1 MLGYGKRGIL
11 CFMSN
16 TETRIY
22 NARRDNLLELCEE
35 AKKIDYKNEQSKRDF
50 YFYCLKK
57 RNSGVYYPLDKFKE
71 WFPDMFHSMQAI
83 LNKRSIIKE
92 DLVIFKAIS
101 KRVVFGSL
109 TFSNNNLK
117 NNEYLMRKKAQ
128 RYLDKC
134 LTLYDIVEEHGSL
147 KGRYH
152 VHYLGILKD
161 NITYID
167 FHNGWE
173 DISYIEAV
181 KSSKKDIK
189 KVSKYLCDY
198 VVKQVPKI
206 RRTKQ
211 FTKVKKLYKVY
222 TKLIEHG
229 EDIEASFKWLEI
241 MKACAIEEELPF

>member
-1 MLGYGKRGIL
+1 MSLEKRI
-11 CFMSN
+11 
-16 TETRIY
+16 I
-22 NARRDNLLELCEE
+22 NARVGSLLELCEQ

-57 RNSGVYYPLDKFKE
+57 RNNGVYYPLDKFKE
-71 WFPDMFHSMQAI
+71 WFPKDFRTLQTI

-92 DLVIFKAIS
+92 DLTIMKTIS

-109 TFSNNNLK
+109 TFSEKNLLPR
-117 NNEYLMRKKAQ
+117 EDLMKRKAQ

-134 LTLYDIVEEHGSL
+134 LTLYDIVEEHGTL

-161 NITYID
+161 NLTYID

-211 FTKVKKLYKVY
+211 FTKVKKLYKEY

-229 EDIEASFKWLEI
+229 EDVEASFKWLEI